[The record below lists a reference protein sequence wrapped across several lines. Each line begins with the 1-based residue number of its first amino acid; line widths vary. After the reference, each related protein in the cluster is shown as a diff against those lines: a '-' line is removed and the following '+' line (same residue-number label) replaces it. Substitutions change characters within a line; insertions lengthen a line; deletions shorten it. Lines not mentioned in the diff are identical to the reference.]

1 METNEVKE
9 LTPTEEILEIICSG
23 QSDQQ
28 IRDALDDYHEND
40 IADVLPLIDKETRE
54 RLYRILGVERL
65 SEVFTYIDDVSEYL
79 DELPLE
85 EAADVLENMDADD
98 AVDALED
105 IENEDQRQQLMSM
118 MDDESS
124 EDIRLIKSFDSDEI
138 GSIMTTNYVSIP
150 ETYTIKEAMRSVVRQ
165 AHENDNINTI
175 YIEDSHGKY
184 AGAMELKD
192 LIIARDYVP
201 LESIVSKSY
210 PSVRATAKISDKI
223 EQLKDYAEDS
233 IPVLNDDDEIIG
245 AITADD
251 LIEAVDDEMGDDY
264 AKLAGLTAE
273 EDLNEKLS
281 DSMKKRLP
289 WLIALLGLGMVVST
303 VVGMFESV
311 VSQVALIVCFQSLIL
326 DMAGNVG
333 TQSLAVTIRVL
344 MDEKLKTKEKVELI
358 FKEIRIGMA
367 NGTLL
372 GVLAF
377 VCIGGYIMIVKGKP
391 LHYAFAISACVGVA
405 LLVAMIISSFVGTVI
420 PMFFHKIN
428 VDPAV
433 ASGPLI
439 TTINDLVAVVV
450 YYGLAWILLIN
461 IMQVV
466 S

>member
-273 EDLNEKLS
+273 EDLHETLLQ
-281 DSMKKRLP
+281 SMKKRMP
-289 WLIALLGLGMVVST
+289 WLVLLLGLGLVVSS
-303 VVGMFESV
+303 VVGIFEAI
-311 VSQVALIVCFQSLIL
+311 VAQGAIVKCFQSLIL

-344 MDEKLKTKEKVELI
+344 MDENISGKQKLQFVLKEMRV
-358 FKEIRIGMA
+358 GGA
-367 NGTLL
+367 NGFLL
-372 GVLAF
+372 GTLTF
-377 VCIGGYIMIVKGKP
+377 VCVGFYLHFAKGLDYGYSFTVAG
-391 LHYAFAISACVGVA
+391 CVGLA
-405 LLVAMIISSFVGTVI
+405 LFLAMIISSLIGTII
-420 PMFFHKIN
+420 PMFFHKIK

-439 TTINDLVAVVV
+439 TTVNDLVAVVT
-450 YYGLAWILLIN
+450 YYGLVGVLLIG
-461 IMQVV
+461 MHLGG
-466 S
+466 

>member
-273 EDLNEKLS
+273 EDLHETLLQ
-281 DSMKKRLP
+281 SMKKRMP
-289 WLIALLGLGMVVST
+289 WLVLLLGLGLVGSS
-303 VVGMFESV
+303 VVGILAAHSHWP
-311 VSQVALIVCFQSLIL
+311 SQ
-326 DMAGNVG
+326 
-333 TQSLAVTIRVL
+333 
-344 MDEKLKTKEKVELI
+344 
-358 FKEIRIGMA
+358 
-367 NGTLL
+367 
-372 GVLAF
+372 F
-377 VCIGGYIMIVKGKP
+377 VC
-391 LHYAFAISACVGVA
+391 
-405 LLVAMIISSFVGTVI
+405 
-420 PMFFHKIN
+420 
-428 VDPAV
+428 
-433 ASGPLI
+433 
-439 TTINDLVAVVV
+439 
-450 YYGLAWILLIN
+450 
-461 IMQVV
+461 
-466 S
+466 

>member
-40 IADVLPLIDKETRE
+40 IADVLLLIDKETRE

-273 EDLNEKLS
+273 EDLHETLLQ
-281 DSMKKRLP
+281 SMKKRMP
-289 WLIALLGLGMVVST
+289 WLVLLLGLGLVVSS
-303 VVGMFESV
+303 VVGIFEAIV
-311 VSQVALIVCFQSLIL
+311 AQVAIVMCFQSLIL

-344 MDEKLKTKEKVELI
+344 MDENISGKQKLQFVLKEMRV
-358 FKEIRIGMA
+358 GGA
-367 NGTLL
+367 NGFLL
-372 GVLAF
+372 GTLTF
-377 VCIGGYIMIVKGKP
+377 VCVGFYLHFAKGLDYGYSFTVAG
-391 LHYAFAISACVGVA
+391 CVGLA
-405 LLVAMIISSFVGTVI
+405 LFLAMIISSLIGTII
-420 PMFFHKIN
+420 PMFFHKIK

-439 TTINDLVAVVV
+439 TTVNDLVAVVT
-450 YYGLAWILLIN
+450 YYGLVGVLLVG
-461 IMQVV
+461 MHLGG
-466 S
+466 

>member
-54 RLYRILGVERL
+54 RLYRILGVELL

-273 EDLNEKLS
+273 EDLHETLLQ
-281 DSMKKRLP
+281 SMKKRMP
-289 WLIALLGLGMVVST
+289 WLVLLLGLGLVVSS
-303 VVGMFESV
+303 VVGIFEAIV
-311 VSQVALIVCFQSLIL
+311 AQVAIVMCFQSLIL

-344 MDEKLKTKEKVELI
+344 MDENISGKQKLQFVLKEMRV
-358 FKEIRIGMA
+358 GGA
-367 NGTLL
+367 NGFLL
-372 GVLAF
+372 GTLTF
-377 VCIGGYIMIVKGKP
+377 VCVGFYLHFAKGLDYGYSFTVAG
-391 LHYAFAISACVGVA
+391 CVGLA
-405 LLVAMIISSFVGTVI
+405 LFLAMIISSLIGTII
-420 PMFFHKIN
+420 PMFFHKIK

-439 TTINDLVAVVV
+439 TTVNDLVAVVT
-450 YYGLAWILLIN
+450 YYGLVGVLLIG
-461 IMQVV
+461 MHLGG
-466 S
+466 

>member
-9 LTPTEEILEIICSG
+9 LIPTEEILEIICSG

-54 RLYRILGVERL
+54 RLYRIIGVERL

-201 LESIVSKSY
+201 LESIVSNSY

-273 EDLNEKLS
+273 EDLHETLLQ
-281 DSMKKRLP
+281 SMKKRMP
-289 WLIALLGLGMVVST
+289 WLVLLLGLGLVVSS
-303 VVGMFESV
+303 VVGIFEAIV
-311 VSQVALIVCFQSLIL
+311 AQVAIVMCFQSLIL

-344 MDEKLKTKEKVELI
+344 MDENISGKQKLQFVLKEMRV
-358 FKEIRIGMA
+358 GGA
-367 NGTLL
+367 NGFLL
-372 GVLAF
+372 GTLTF
-377 VCIGGYIMIVKGKP
+377 VCVGFYLHFAKGLDYGYSFTVAG
-391 LHYAFAISACVGVA
+391 CVGLA
-405 LLVAMIISSFVGTVI
+405 LLLAMIISSLIGTII
-420 PMFFHKIN
+420 PMFFHKIK

-439 TTINDLVAVVV
+439 TTVNDLVAVVT
-450 YYGLAWILLIN
+450 YYGLVGVLLVG
-461 IMQVV
+461 MHLGG
-466 S
+466 

>member
-273 EDLNEKLS
+273 EDLHETLLQ
-281 DSMKKRLP
+281 SMKKRMP
-289 WLIALLGLGMVVST
+289 WLVLLLGLGLVVSS
-303 VVGMFESV
+303 VVGIFEAIV
-311 VSQVALIVCFQSLIL
+311 AQVAIVMCFQSLIL

-344 MDEKLKTKEKVELI
+344 MDENISGKQKLQYVLKEMRVGGGNGFLV
-358 FKEIRIGMA
+358 
-367 NGTLL
+367 GTLTL
-372 GVLAF
+372 V
-377 VCIGGYIMIVKGKP
+377 
-391 LHYAFAISACVGVA
+391 CVGFYLHFAKGLDYGYSFTVA
-405 LLVAMIISSFVGTVI
+405 GCVGLALFLAMIISSLIGTII
-420 PMFFHKIN
+420 PMFFHKIK

-439 TTINDLVAVVV
+439 TTVNDLVAVVT
-450 YYGLAWILLIN
+450 YYGLVGVLLVG
-461 IMQVV
+461 MHLGG
-466 S
+466 

>member
-40 IADVLPLIDKETRE
+40 ADVLPLIDKETRE

-273 EDLNEKLS
+273 EDLHETLLQ
-281 DSMKKRLP
+281 SMKKRMP
-289 WLIALLGLGMVVST
+289 WLVLLLGLGLVVSS
-303 VVGMFESV
+303 VVGIFEAIV
-311 VSQVALIVCFQSLIL
+311 AQVAIVMCFQSLIL

-344 MDEKLKTKEKVELI
+344 MDENISGKQKLQFVLKEMRV
-358 FKEIRIGMA
+358 GGA
-367 NGTLL
+367 NGFLL
-372 GVLAF
+372 GALTF
-377 VCIGGYIMIVKGKP
+377 VCVGFYLHFAKGLDYGYSFTVAG
-391 LHYAFAISACVGVA
+391 CVGLA
-405 LLVAMIISSFVGTVI
+405 LFLAMIISSLIGTII
-420 PMFFHKIN
+420 PMFFHKIK

-439 TTINDLVAVVV
+439 TTVNDLVAVVT
-450 YYGLAWILLIN
+450 YYGLVGVLLVG
-461 IMQVV
+461 MHLGG
-466 S
+466 

>member
-273 EDLNEKLS
+273 EDLHETLLQ
-281 DSMKKRLP
+281 SMKKRMP
-289 WLIALLGLGMVVST
+289 WLVLLLGLGLVVSS
-303 VVGMFESV
+303 VVGIFEAIV
-311 VSQVALIVCFQSLIL
+311 AQVAIVMCFQSLIL

-344 MDEKLKTKEKVELI
+344 MDENISGKQKLRFVLKEMRV
-358 FKEIRIGMA
+358 GGA
-367 NGTLL
+367 NGFLL
-372 GVLAF
+372 GALTF
-377 VCIGGYIMIVKGKP
+377 VCVGFYLHFAKGLDYGYSFTVAG
-391 LHYAFAISACVGVA
+391 CVGLA
-405 LLVAMIISSFVGTVI
+405 LFLAMIISSLIGTII
-420 PMFFHKIN
+420 PMFFHKIK

-439 TTINDLVAVVV
+439 TTVNDLVAVVT
-450 YYGLAWILLIN
+450 YYGLVGVLLIG
-461 IMQVV
+461 MHLGG
-466 S
+466 

>member
-273 EDLNEKLS
+273 EDLHETLLQ
-281 DSMKKRLP
+281 SMKKRMP
-289 WLIALLGLGMVVST
+289 WLVLLLGLGLVVSS
-303 VVGMFESV
+303 VVGIFEAIV
-311 VSQVALIVCFQSLIL
+311 AQVAIVMCFQSLIR

-344 MDEKLKTKEKVELI
+344 MDENISGKQKLQFVLKEMRV
-358 FKEIRIGMA
+358 GGA
-367 NGTLL
+367 NGFLL
-372 GVLAF
+372 GALTF
-377 VCIGGYIMIVKGKP
+377 VCVGFYLHFAKGLDYGYSFTVAG
-391 LHYAFAISACVGVA
+391 CVGLA
-405 LLVAMIISSFVGTVI
+405 LFLAMIISSLIGTII
-420 PMFFHKIN
+420 PMFFHKIK

-439 TTINDLVAVVV
+439 TTVNDLVAVVT
-450 YYGLAWILLIN
+450 YYGLVGVLRVGMHLGG
-461 IMQVV
+461 
-466 S
+466 

>member
-273 EDLNEKLS
+273 EDLHETLLQ
-281 DSMKKRLP
+281 SMKKRMP
-289 WLIALLGLGMVVST
+289 WLVLLLGLGLVVSS
-303 VVGMFESV
+303 VVGIFEAIV
-311 VSQVALIVCFQSLIL
+311 AQVAIVMCFQSLIL

-344 MDEKLKTKEKVELI
+344 MDENISGKQKLQFVLKEMRV
-358 FKEIRIGMA
+358 GGA
-367 NGTLL
+367 NGFLL
-372 GVLAF
+372 GTLTF
-377 VCIGGYIMIVKGKP
+377 VCVGFYLHFAQGLDYGYSFTVAG
-391 LHYAFAISACVGVA
+391 CVGLA
-405 LLVAMIISSFVGTVI
+405 LFLAMIISSLIGTII
-420 PMFFHKIN
+420 PMFFHKIK

-439 TTINDLVAVVV
+439 TTVNDLVAVVT
-450 YYGLAWILLIN
+450 YYGLVGVLLVG
-461 IMQVV
+461 MHLGG
-466 S
+466 

>member
-40 IADVLPLIDKETRE
+40 IADVLSLIDKETRE

-273 EDLNEKLS
+273 EDLHETLFQ
-281 DSMKKRLP
+281 SMKKRMP
-289 WLIALLGLGMVVST
+289 WLVLLLGLGLVVSS
-303 VVGMFESV
+303 VVGIFEAIV
-311 VSQVALIVCFQSLIL
+311 AQVAIVMCFQSLIL

-344 MDEKLKTKEKVELI
+344 MDENISGKQKLQFVLKEMRV
-358 FKEIRIGMA
+358 GGA
-367 NGTLL
+367 NGFLL
-372 GVLAF
+372 GALTF
-377 VCIGGYIMIVKGKP
+377 VCVGFYLHFAKGLDYGYSFTVAG
-391 LHYAFAISACVGVA
+391 CVGLA
-405 LLVAMIISSFVGTVI
+405 LFLAMIISSLIGTII
-420 PMFFHKIN
+420 PMFFHKIK

-439 TTINDLVAVVV
+439 TTVNDLVAVVT
-450 YYGLAWILLIN
+450 YYGLVGVLLVG
-461 IMQVV
+461 MHLGG
-466 S
+466 

>member
-105 IENEDQRQQLMSM
+105 IENDDQRQQLMSM

-184 AGAMELKD
+184 AGAM
-192 LIIARDYVP
+192 
-201 LESIVSKSY
+201 S
-210 PSVRATAKISDKI
+210 
-223 EQLKDYAEDS
+223 
-233 IPVLNDDDEIIG
+233 
-245 AITADD
+245 
-251 LIEAVDDEMGDDY
+251 
-264 AKLAGLTAE
+264 
-273 EDLNEKLS
+273 
-281 DSMKKRLP
+281 
-289 WLIALLGLGMVVST
+289 
-303 VVGMFESV
+303 
-311 VSQVALIVCFQSLIL
+311 
-326 DMAGNVG
+326 
-333 TQSLAVTIRVL
+333 
-344 MDEKLKTKEKVELI
+344 
-358 FKEIRIGMA
+358 
-367 NGTLL
+367 
-372 GVLAF
+372 
-377 VCIGGYIMIVKGKP
+377 
-391 LHYAFAISACVGVA
+391 
-405 LLVAMIISSFVGTVI
+405 
-420 PMFFHKIN
+420 
-428 VDPAV
+428 
-433 ASGPLI
+433 
-439 TTINDLVAVVV
+439 
-450 YYGLAWILLIN
+450 
-461 IMQVV
+461 
-466 S
+466 

>member
-175 YIEDSHGKY
+175 YIEDSQGKY

-273 EDLNEKLS
+273 EDLHETLLQ
-281 DSMKKRLP
+281 SMKKRMP
-289 WLIALLGLGMVVST
+289 WLVLLLGLGLVVSS
-303 VVGMFESV
+303 VVGIFEAIV
-311 VSQVALIVCFQSLIL
+311 AQVAIVMCFQSLIL

-344 MDEKLKTKEKVELI
+344 MDENISGKQKLQFVLKEMRV
-358 FKEIRIGMA
+358 GGA
-367 NGTLL
+367 NGFLL
-372 GVLAF
+372 GALTF
-377 VCIGGYIMIVKGKP
+377 VCVGFYLHFAKGLDYGYSFTVAG
-391 LHYAFAISACVGVA
+391 CVGLA
-405 LLVAMIISSFVGTVI
+405 LFLAMIISSLIGTII
-420 PMFFHKIN
+420 PMFFHKIK

-439 TTINDLVAVVV
+439 TTVNDLVAVVT
-450 YYGLAWILLIN
+450 YYGLVGVLLIG
-461 IMQVV
+461 MHLGG
-466 S
+466 